1 MISALSAPKR
11 PKPIGAY
18 KHDSVICDKNRIKQ
32 AILDTLEELADS
44 TLGVETYGLI
54 DLSNTT
60 NPHIQKIEKK
70 YGMYLGNAHAAI
82 GKLENRS
89 IAMINSELYLKYFM
103 REKFTDR

>member
-32 AILDTLEELADS
+32 AILDTLE
-44 TLGVETYGLI
+44 ETYGLI